1 LSYHIRGYTNF
12 QDIACLITLTML
24 YLAKVSKHEETGE
37 LFLKL
42 LARQKSEHHWVL
54 APSQEPVVISLNG
67 NDYGVDAL
75 VLADLSRDR
84 NVESIQD
91 ATDWVL
97 DVVKQYLVAG
107 IDPDVLHKE
116 AARAEEWRKDLT
128 LKTQDLARRA
138 LELETR
144 RDQIQELEKKL
155 EAERQ
160 HIESN
165 RPKEA
170 STTSDMDLG
179 VNGDENNQEETQ
191 PADAIQ
197 P

>member
-1 LSYHIRGYTNF
+1 
-12 QDIACLITLTML
+12 ML

-37 LFLKL
+37 LLLKL

-54 APSQEPVVISLNG
+54 APSQDPVVITLEG
-67 NDYGVDAL
+67 EGYGVDSL

-84 NVESIQD
+84 TVESIQD

-97 DVVKQYLVAG
+97 RVIKEYLVTG
-107 IDPDVLHKE
+107 IDPDVLNKE
-116 AARAEEWRKDLT
+116 AERAEEWRKDLT

-160 HIESN
+160 QIEST
-165 RPKEA
+165 RLKIEVEKA
-170 STTSDMDLG
+170 KVGMDEPQSS
-179 VNGDENNQEETQ
+179 NANQEPHAQEAYAPEDTQ
-191 PADAIQ
+191 PADAVQ